1 MAMACV
7 ACCAIPLLA
16 VAGIAVAPVGVAVAG
31 AVAAGAGVAALR
43 ERRRRSAAGRQG
55 PFVSADETRTIR

>member
-1 MAMACV
+1 MVMACA

-31 AVAAGAGVAALR
+31 TVAAGAGVAALW
-43 ERRRRSAAGRQG
+43 ERRRRSRPAGRER
-55 PFVSADETRTIR
+55 S